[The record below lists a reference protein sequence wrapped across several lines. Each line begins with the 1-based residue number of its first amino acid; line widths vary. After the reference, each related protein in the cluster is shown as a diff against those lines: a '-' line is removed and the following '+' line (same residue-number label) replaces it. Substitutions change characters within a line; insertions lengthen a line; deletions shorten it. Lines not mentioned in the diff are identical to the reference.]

1 MLNKIMLI
9 GHLGKDPELQ
19 MTANQG
25 TPVTKFSL
33 AVSRTY
39 TVRGERREE
48 TEWFN
53 IITWNKLAETCE
65 KYLHKGSKVYIEGRL
80 TTRKYTDKE
89 GTQRTVIEVI
99 ANEMEMLD
107 SKGASSGGSSSYA
120 ASNAGS
126 GASSYSSAPASVGD
140 DFDPFLDSDDLP

>member
-9 GHLGKDPELQ
+9 GNLGKDPDFNV
-19 MTANQG
+19 TPDG
-25 TPVTKFSL
+25 TPVAKFSL
-33 AVSRTY
+33 AVSRN
-39 TVRGERREE
+39 VKNRSGERTKE

-53 IITWNKLAETCE
+53 IVVWRQLAEVCE

-80 TTRKYTDKE
+80 QQRKYTDKD
-89 GTQRTVIEVI
+89 GNQRTAVEVI

-107 SKGASSGGSSSYA
+107 SKESSGGSSSYA
-120 ASNAGS
+120 QGQG
-126 GASSYSSAPASVGD
+126 GASSSYTPSSTPSD